1 MVSNIQLLLLYGE
14 SFSLLFPDLFE
25 FDTFD
30 RAEFDCLLDRIV
42 ELNYWV
48 YENDCDLLLSTRNGL
63 IFSVQYLDNLFY
75 APYIVKYLP

>member
-42 ELNYWV
+42 ELNY
-48 YENDCDLLLSTRNGL
+48 
-63 IFSVQYLDNLFY
+63 
-75 APYIVKYLP
+75 